1 IAGRRQPG
9 TKAAILA
16 FLQRFDELIAGN
28 AHDSK
33 IVAHVVEGRDL
44 DSDGVV
50 DDVKFR
56 E

>member
-1 IAGRRQPG
+1 M

-16 FLQRFDELIAGN
+16 FLKHFGELIKEQDKERGPGEHGLAR
-28 AHDSK
+28 
-33 IVAHVVEGRDL
+33 VVEGRDL

-50 DDVKFR
+50 DDVVFR